1 MNIISLGS
9 NTQLASGC
17 EKVGFRH
24 PGRAGIGYP
33 LHVRGGRTLL
43 PPQAQAIVPRRIE
56 LSNPL

>member
-17 EKVGFRH
+17 AKIGFR
-24 PGRAGIGYP
+24 PGRAGIPYP
-33 LHVRGGRTLL
+33 LHVRSGRMLL